1 MIYGIEKEL
10 AVFLQAVLAGNLIY
24 LVYTVLR
31 VWRRIIRHNLFWIS
45 AEDLIYWIGT
55 GFYLFVKIYE
65 TCNGTI
71 RWYFI
76 VGVLV
81 GTIVTHYIIKKIL
94 KIYCEKVKNRVI

>member
-1 MIYGIEKEL
+1 MVFGIEKEL
-10 AVFLQAVLAGNLIY
+10 AVFLQAVLAGNLLY

-31 VWRRIIRHNLFWIS
+31 VWRRIIKHNLFWIS

-71 RWYFI
+71 RWYFV
-76 VGVLV
+76 VGVLA
-81 GTIVTHYIIKKIL
+81 GAIITHYTIKKIS
-94 KIYCEKVKNRVI
+94 KTYCEKVKKRVI